1 MTRDIYE
8 IDDKLERA
16 MQLCRDELSS
26 RNYSSIRRYIEYC
39 RARRIR
45 PVGLL
50 KMIYNLKELGLIAD
64 APLADLD
71 ENGIVRVMSEINSRN
86 YAHTTKNDYAAIL
99 RMYYKFTLR
108 NKKSKKILKFATEF
122 LKKKAGSEIRE
133 PAHILQ
139 PDDILRMLLACK
151 TNEMRAIL
159 YLLWET
165 GARIGELL
173 NLKHNDIK
181 FDQNGAIVRLDGKTG
196 VRYVRIVESVAI
208 LNSHIVQA
216 FFKKEYVF
224 GYKYAAFKK
233 QLNILRDQLGYKEL
247 YPHLFRKSRACYLAK
262 FMTEQQLKKY
272 MGWTVGS
279 RVLQHYIFLTCDDA
293 NEAILKL
300 HEKEIPQRNF
310 GENKLI
316 EFAAVTLH

>member
-1 MTRDIYE
+1 MIRDIYE

-16 MQLCRDELSS
+16 MHLCREELPSKS
-26 RNYSSIRRYIEYC
+26 HSSIRRYIEYC

-50 KMIYNLKELGLIAD
+50 KAIYNLKELAHIAEE
-64 APLADLD
+64 PLAELD
-71 ENGIVRVMSEINSRN
+71 ENGIVRVMSEINGRD

-108 NKKSKKILKFATEF
+108 NKKSKKILNFAVDF
-122 LKKKAGSEIRE
+122 LRKKSGSEIRE
-133 PAHILQ
+133 PSIILQ
-139 PDDILRMLLACK
+139 PPDILRMLLACK
-151 TNEMRAIL
+151 TNEMRAIISM
-159 YLLWET
+159 LWET

-173 NLKHNDIK
+173 NLKHDDIK

-196 VRYVRIVESVAI
+196 VRYVRIVESVRI
-208 LNSHIVQA
+208 LNAHIVQA
-216 FFKKEYVF
+216 FFRREYIF
-224 GYKYAAFKK
+224 HFKYAAFKK
-233 QLNILRDQLGYKEL
+233 QLNIIKTQLGYKDL

-293 NEAILKL
+293 NEAVLKM
-300 HEKEIPQRNF
+300 HGKEIPQQNF
-310 GENKLI
+310 GNNNI
-316 EFAAVTLH
+316 GEFGTVTLP

>member
-16 MQLCRDELSS
+16 MQLCREELSS

-50 KMIYNLKELGLIAD
+50 KAIYNLKELAHIAD
-64 APLADLD
+64 APLAELD
-71 ENGIVRVMSEINSRN
+71 ENGIVRVMSEINSRD

-108 NKKSKKILKFATEF
+108 NKKSKKILNFTVDF
-122 LKKKAGSEIRE
+122 LRKKSGSEIRE

-139 PDDILRMLLACK
+139 PNDILRMLLACK
-151 TNEMRAIL
+151 TNEMRTIIS
-159 YLLWET
+159 LLWET

-173 NLKHNDIK
+173 NIKHDDIK
-181 FDQNGAIVRLDGKTG
+181 FDQHGAIVRLDGKTG
-196 VRYVRIVESVAI
+196 VRYVRIVESANI
-208 LNSHIVQA
+208 LRSYLTPA
-216 FFKKEYVF
+216 LFRREYVF
-224 GYKYAAFKK
+224 HFKYAAFKK
-233 QLNILRDQLGYKEL
+233 QLNIIKDQLGYKEL
-247 YPHLFRKSRACYLAK
+247 YPHLFRKSRVSYLSK
-262 FMTEQQLKKY
+262 FMTDQQLKKFF
-272 MGWTVGS
+272 GWTVGS

-293 NEAILKL
+293 NEAVLKM
-300 HEKEIPQRNF
+300 HGKEIPQRNF
-310 GENKLI
+310 GNNNI
-316 EFAAVTLH
+316 GEFATFARP